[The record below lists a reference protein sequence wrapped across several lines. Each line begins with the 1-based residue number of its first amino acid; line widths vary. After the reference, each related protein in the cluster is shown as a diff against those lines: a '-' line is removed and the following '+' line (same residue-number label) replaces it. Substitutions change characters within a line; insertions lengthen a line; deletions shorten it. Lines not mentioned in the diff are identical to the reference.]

1 MNMRMLKTELY
12 KIYSKRII
20 WIAMIVFLGLFLL
33 FKVQFLETVGVK
45 YTLEPMRS
53 ELSAAIENEEFHEFV
68 RSKGYKCSVDDMEPF
83 VPQSVFDYIEKYKDS
98 ERVYRT
104 LISNLVSSINSY
116 YERIDLREAYITELA
131 ADVAESDGTLMKT
144 AQYTPASRRIP
155 RRLAGNRLSYLR
167 CGWHRMLLAMM
178 HPPTMI
184 PAC

>member
-12 KIYSKRII
+12 KIYSKRVI

-116 YERIDLREAYITELA
+116 YERIDLREAYITELD
-131 ADVAESDGTLMKT
+131 ADVAESDGTTLAKAKAKT
-144 AQYTPASRRIP
+144 FI
-155 RRLAGNRLSYLR
+155 
-167 CGWHRMLLAMM
+167 
-178 HPPTMI
+178 
-184 PAC
+184 